1 MKLSDF
7 GIDRDG
13 THDAR
18 LTREENIF
26 LSILWVD
33 HVGEVNAISADELA
47 ILFDQRKDGV
57 FTSGLS
63 SKMERLELKRLLYLM
78 RSTEGYRRQLDR
90 WKRDV
95 RHMHNHLLEQH
106 DHIPLLSRA
115 GTGGG
120 YWIAENHAE
129 MTAFYDAFRKRGITG
144 LVKASRGK
152 KAVLVDM
159 VSQLSF
165 DFEIDDRS
173 SSEMQPVRP
182 GSGVS
187 MPVQVVDQ
195 FLERMLASPEKF
207 SDDLQRISN
216 KFGNVLF
223 SKSQARAMKDK
234 IRELNELAAG
244 L

>member
-7 GIDRDG
+7 GIGGDG
-13 THDAR
+13 THSSQ
-18 LTREENIF
+18 LTHEENIF

-33 HVGEVNAISADELA
+33 HVGEGNAIPADELA
-47 ILFDQRKDGV
+47 IIFAQRRTGIY
-57 FTSGLS
+57 TAGLG
-63 SKMERLELKRLLYLM
+63 SKMERAELKWLLYLM
-78 RSTEGYRRQLDR
+78 QSTRSHRRQLDR

-95 RHMHNHLLEQH
+95 RKMHNHLLNEH

-115 GTGGG
+115 GHGGG
-120 YWIAENHAE
+120 YWIAEDHAE
-129 MTAFYDAFRKRGITG
+129 MTAFYESFRKRGLTG

-165 DFEIDDRS
+165 DFHLDDRTG
-173 SSEMQPVRP
+173 EMQPVRP

-195 FLERMLASPEKF
+195 FLERMLAEPEKF
-207 SDDLQRISN
+207 ADDLRRISN

-223 SKSQARAMKDK
+223 SKAQARAMKVK
-234 IRELNELAAG
+234 ILELNELAAG

>member
-7 GIDRDG
+7 GISKDG

-47 ILFDQRKDGV
+47 IMFDQRKAGI

-63 SKMERLELKRLLYLM
+63 SKMERLEVKRLLYLM
-78 RSTEGYRRQLDR
+78 KSTEGHRRQLDR

-106 DHIPLLSRA
+106 DHIPLLSKSGHR
-115 GTGGG
+115 GG

-165 DFEIDDRS
+165 DFDLEDKT
-173 SSEMQPVRP
+173 EFQPVRP

-195 FLERMLASPEKF
+195 FLERMLASPEEF
-207 SDDLQRISN
+207 AADLQRLSN

-223 SKSQARAMKDK
+223 SKAQARAMKDK

>member
-7 GIDRDG
+7 GINKDG
-13 THDAR
+13 AHNTQ

-26 LSILWVD
+26 LSVLWTD
-33 HVGEVNAISADELA
+33 CVGEGNAISADELA
-47 ILFDQRKDGV
+47 IIYAHRRDGDYSAGLG
-57 FTSGLS
+57 SGF
-63 SKMERLELKRLLYLM
+63 ERLELKRLLCLM
-78 RSTEGYRRQLDR
+78 KATESRRRQLGR

-95 RHMHNHLLEQH
+95 RMMHNHLLNEH

-120 YWIAENHAE
+120 YWIAENHDE
-129 MTAFYDAFRKRGITG
+129 MAAFYDSFRKRGITG

-165 DFEIDDRS
+165 DFELDDKTDL
-173 SSEMQPVRP
+173 QPVRP

-223 SKSQARAMKDK
+223 SKAQARAMKDK